1 MTPDQLANS
10 GSEHSEQIA
19 LFCWAALNVKKYPQL
34 RWMFAVPN
42 GGFRF
47 KQEAARL
54 KASGVK
60 AGVPD
65 ILLPFPKDRLAG
77 LFIEMKRKVV
87 GRLQDNQG
95 EWIAYLRSV
104 GYRAEVCYG
113 WQEAV
118 KVIED
123 YLNG

>member
-1 MTPDQLANS
+1 MTPDQIAKS
-10 GSEHSEQIA
+10 GLEHSEQVA
-19 LFCWAALNVKKYPQL
+19 LFCWAALNVKKYPML

-47 KQEAARL
+47 KAEAARL

-65 ILLPFPKDRLAG
+65 VVLPHPNFKWAG

-95 EWIAYLRSV
+95 EWIDYLRSV
-104 GYRAEVCYG
+104 GYRVEICYG